1 MSDTIL
7 IVDDKDRVAD
17 RVRMALGEMPLS
29 VHTVTDARAAKQLL
43 VQSEIS
49 LIMIDV
55 SLGDDERAGITL
67 CRQLREHE
75 RFADIPVILLSDSLG
90 DELIQLASDSGAQG
104 LVGWPF
110 PLESIKKRLLSLLSQ
125 KATSTPLMSDQ
136 ITPAK
141 AVASPKPAAGQAL
154 AAAAVAG
161 GAAAPAQAASVE
173 DKLKHAQHLLAMV
186 LHNLKTSNLLDLVE
200 LEDIPDIV
208 LKLTRTVCG
217 EHSEPEPKV
226 SAPKEKT
233 SSEPEVSMDL
243 DSVFGI
249 KK

>member
-29 VHTVTDARAAKQLL
+29 VSTVTDARSAKQLL
-43 VQSEIS
+43 VQSEIA
-49 LIMIDV
+49 LIMMDV
-55 SLGDDERAGITL
+55 ALGADEQAGITL

-75 RFADIPVILLSDSLG
+75 RFSDIPVILLSDSLG

-125 KATSTPLMSDQ
+125 KAISSQPLKSDQ
-136 ITPAK
+136 VSPAPATPPPT
-141 AVASPKPAAGQAL
+141 ASKPS
-154 AAAAVAG
+154 
-161 GAAAPAQAASVE
+161 AAAPVSAAPAPAAQAASLE

-200 LEDIPDIV
+200 IEDIPGIV
-208 LKLTRTVCG
+208 LQLTRTVCG
-217 EHSEPEPKV
+217 EHSEPEA
-226 SAPKEKT
+226 SQAAPAEKT
-233 SSEPEVSMDL
+233 SAEPEVSMDL